1 MLVNDN
7 LYFQTFCK
15 LLEAVVKAAGLE
27 IPVENLQRN
36 HFCFLSRKINVN
48 TEAELGIQ
56 PATIRDYRYIY
67 KKEKRFSVRQNRL
80 DLMCVFLGYLGW
92 NDFRSTHFNYTEN
105 IENNDDTVRLLIL
118 PDKRIGA
125 IKKFEGQIA
134 DLINNRYEELKYEL
148 ELDHLEITFEN
159 NLQSCPTGINKIR
172 DLGESH
178 QADLVV
184 WPEYLHGKSPMMR
197 IPSLLVNSDIQE
209 RKPEK
214 QRYQKVEN
222 FAVIHDGAFLEATD
236 ILLFALLGIAAYKN
250 GAFTKAK
257 AHFKQVL
264 NLDPNHSEAK
274 SFMELL
280 RNDQEEYVKV
290 ATTFELVTVA
300 VTENQTIPKSTS
312 KSHDISS
319 THEEF
324 LGMNLPFQHEKDS
337 LANHLLV
344 LEGDNRVIKS
354 KDLEPLVKSM
364 LIHEDEPIIFLT
376 SHTQME
382 LMSMN
387 DQNVF
392 RLEAYKKEIPIK
404 EALVTLEAWKPK
416 HKSTM
421 EKGDECTKWYFVCP
435 PHLYAKTTDFT
446 NNLTTFKILP
456 RIP

>member
-15 LLEAVVKAAGLE
+15 LLEAVVKAGGLE

-36 HFCFLSRKINVN
+36 HFCFLSRKINVK
-48 TEAELGIQ
+48 TGAELSIQ

-92 NDFRSTHFNYTEN
+92 NDFRCTHFNCNERTG
-105 IENNDDTVRLLIL
+105 NNDNTVRLLIL
-118 PDKRIGA
+118 PDKRVGVT
-125 IKKFEGQIA
+125 KKFEGQIA

-159 NLQSCPTGINKIR
+159 NLQSCPTGTNKIR
-172 DLGESH
+172 ELGKVH

-184 WPEYLHGKSPMMR
+184 WPEYLHGKTPMMR
-197 IPSLLVNSDIQE
+197 IPSLLVNSDIQQ

-214 QRYQKVEN
+214 QGYQKVEN
-222 FAVIHDGAFLEATD
+222 FAVIHDGAFLEAAD
-236 ILLFALLGIAAYKN
+236 ILLFTLLGVSAYKN
-250 GAFTKAK
+250 GATNKSQTY
-257 AHFKQVL
+257 FKQVL
-264 NLDPNHSEAK
+264 DLDPNHSEAK

-280 RNDQEEYVKV
+280 RKDQEEHEKV
-290 ATTFELVTVA
+290 ATTLELVTVA
-300 VTENQTIPKSTS
+300 VIENQSMPMTTS

-319 THEEF
+319 TDEEIPPVT
-324 LGMNLPFQHEKDS
+324 LPFQHKQNS

-344 LEGDNRVIKS
+344 LKGDNRVIKS

-364 LIHEDEPIIFLT
+364 LIHEDESVIFLT
-376 SHTQME
+376 THTQME

-404 EALVTLEAWKPK
+404 EALVTLEEWKPK

-435 PHLYAKTTDFT
+435 QSLYDKTTDFT
-446 NNLTTFKILP
+446 NNLTPFKVLP